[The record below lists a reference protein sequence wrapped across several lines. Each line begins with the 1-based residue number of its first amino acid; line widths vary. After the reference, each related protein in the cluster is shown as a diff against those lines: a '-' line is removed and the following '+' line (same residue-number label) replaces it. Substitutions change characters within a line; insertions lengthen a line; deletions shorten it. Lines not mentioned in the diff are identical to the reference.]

1 MTKENLMGRIIGKGL
16 RIYPKTPQAY
26 HTIRSFIDRE
36 KLESYTYQLN
46 EEKELKVVIR
56 GMPSDM
62 PPQQII
68 EGLTELGLT
77 INDCHVMINRKTGLP
92 IPLFLLSLPKNESNK
107 DVYNVT
113 EICYMKIKIEPLDK
127 KKGPAQ
133 CFRCQGFFHSS
144 KFCTRNPKCVKCGKP
159 HLTSDC
165 KKPKDTEATCC
176 HCQGNHPANFSG
188 CPKNPLNKPP
198 PPPKVNFWD
207 ERTRKRKEEMEARKQ
222 QPQTSISAPVPPAST
237 KPKPQ
242 PTAPQPA
249 ITIPTPKPHPEPEA
263 APQPSSPTTSQEPS
277 LTSTLKELQSP
288 KVVKLLT
295 TDKLHIVS
303 WNADGI
309 QHRIQELENY
319 INDNSPDIIALQE
332 TNLRPCI
339 DLNIPN
345 YSTHRNDRLTH
356 RGGGTAI
363 LVKNS
368 IAHHVINI
376 YTTAVNITAIE
387 IEGPTNNTTVCSLY
401 RSPSSPINSFIPDL
415 IKIFRNRAQCIV
427 VGDYN
432 ARHSTWNPNRRGNTA
447 GTRLFHYANTCGLVI
462 SAPTDFTRIPQQQNH
477 QPSVIDLGVSCG
489 INNIAVESRYDLS
502 SDHNPVHFVVKF
514 NFKTSHLLN
523 CKTITNWNKF
533 QDILST
539 TIAGNPPINNTEE
552 IDEAISKLN
561 YNIHTALNQS
571 SKFKSMK
578 QDFTLVPYATRM
590 KIREK
595 NRLRKLWQQ
604 NRYPPLKTELNRL
617 QRDIKKDLLN
627 IKQREWDDALVE
639 CSHTN
644 DSLHKLIARAKK
656 KPVIYPPLLGFQGL
670 VYGTREK
677 ADLFVDT
684 LEDSFQENRTPYD
697 DDHIDKVYRTVRR
710 FLRNNIPIYPPL
722 ASPKKYVK

>member
-1 MTKENLMGRIIGKGL
+1 MKNQNRT
-16 RIYPKTPQAY
+16 T
-26 HTIRSFIDRE
+26 RE
-36 KLESYTYQLN
+36 K
-46 EEKELKVVIR
+46 KR
-56 GMPSDM
+56 PSPM
-62 PPQQII
+62 
-68 EGLTELGLT
+68 
-77 INDCHVMINRKTGLP
+77 
-92 IPLFLLSLPKNESNK
+92 
-107 DVYNVT
+107 
-113 EICYMKIKIEPLDK
+113 
-127 KKGPAQ
+127 
-133 CFRCQGFFHSS
+133 FRPGVFHSS
-144 KFCTRNPKCVKCGKP
+144 KFCTRNPKCVKFGQP

-165 KKPKDTEATCC
+165 KKTKDTEATCC
-176 HCQGNHPANFSG
+176 HCQGNHPATSG
-188 CPKNPLNKPP
+188 CPRNPLNKPP

-207 ERTRKRKEEMEARKQ
+207 ERTRKRKEEMEAKKQ
-222 QPQTSISAPVPPAST
+222 QPQTSISTPCST
-237 KPKPQ
+237 NKRQ
-242 PTAPQPA
+242 FQA
-249 ITIPTPKPHPEPEA
+249 TINC
-263 APQPSSPTTSQEPS
+263 
-277 LTSTLKELQSP
+277 TSTSDHQTYTQ
-288 KVVKLLT
+288 T

-309 QHRIQELENY
+309 QRKIEELENY

-387 IEGPTNNTTVCSLY
+387 IEGPTNNITVCFLY

-432 ARHSTWNPNRRGNTA
+432 ARHPTWNPNRRGNTA
-447 GTRLFHYANTCGLVI
+447 GTRLFQYANTCGLVI

-477 QPSVIDLGVSCG
+477 QPSDIDLGVSCG

-523 CKTITNWNKF
+523 CKTITIWNKF

-578 QDFTLVPYATRM
+578 QDFTVPYATRM

-627 IKQREWDDALVE
+627 IKQREIEKYTLDNSIIPDIQHGFRKETSTCHQLLRATNIIISGFNNHATTGGIFLDVE
-639 CSHTN
+639 KAFDRLWHN
-644 DSLHKLIARAKK
+644 GLIFKM
-656 KPVIYPPLLGFQGL
+656 INLNYPPYLIHTISDYLH
-670 VYGTREK
+670 
-677 ADLFVDT
+677 
-684 LEDSFQENRTPYD
+684 NRTFQVKIQATISKIG
-697 DDHIDKVYRTVRR
+697 HIQAGKPSGILTPARSFTISTPMTSHLSHWSTHLSLCGRCR
-710 FLRNNIPIYPPL
+710 H
-722 ASPKKYVK
+722 PKPTRHPAE